1 MRCDIPRERRQI
13 IPLETQIEIQ
23 ENEYN
28 YVIITDKD
36 VQIVVKTTKKTEP
49 KLIYLSDADKL
60 FFGPYLPSSTGK
72 PDVVFTYSEFIR
84 NAWRYD
90 IDTSCLKDIVVRNG
104 KAHKLTKAEK
114 KQRDRE
120 KASKRSLK
128 SI

>member
-1 MRCDIPRERRQI
+1 MRCDIPRERRPI
-13 IPLETQIEIQ
+13 IPLKTQIEIQ

-49 KLIYLSDADKL
+49 KLIYLSQVNWF
-60 FFGPYLPSSTGK
+60 FFGPYLPSDTEK

-104 KAHKLTKAEK
+104 KVHKLTKAEK

-120 KASKRSLK
+120 KASKKNLK

>member
-23 ENEYN
+23 ENEYK

-49 KLIYLSDADKL
+49 KLIYLSDVDKL
-60 FFGPYLPSSTGK
+60 FIAPYFPSDMGK

-84 NAWRYD
+84 NAWRYE

-104 KAHKLTKAEK
+104 KVHKLTKAEK

-120 KASKRSLK
+120 KASKRSPK

>member
-49 KLIYLSDADKL
+49 KLIYLSQVNWL
-60 FFGPYLPSSTGK
+60 FFGPYLPSDMGK
-72 PDVVFTYSEFIR
+72 PDAVFTYSEFIR
-84 NAWRYD
+84 NAWRYEID
-90 IDTSCLKDIVVRNG
+90 ISCLKDIVVRNG
-104 KAHKLTKAEK
+104 KIHKLTKAEK
-114 KQRDRE
+114 KQREKE
-120 KASKRSLK
+120 KASK
-128 SI
+128 